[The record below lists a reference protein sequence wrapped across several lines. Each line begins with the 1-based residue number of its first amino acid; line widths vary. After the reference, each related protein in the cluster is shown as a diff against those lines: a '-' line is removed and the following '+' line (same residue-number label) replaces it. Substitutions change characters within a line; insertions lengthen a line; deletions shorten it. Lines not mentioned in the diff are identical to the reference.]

1 MIVRIIVIIMGSFV
15 MKTILVHI
23 EPDEGQDARL
33 QAAFDL
39 ARCFGGHL
47 ACMQVTPYAAY
58 ALGEPAM
65 GAFPVTAL
73 VEAINTQRRT
83 ERVAV
88 EARLQAEGVSW
99 NWLSRD
105 GDVVERLSEA
115 ARLADVVVMSSGPF
129 SVNAG
134 AQIAMTGDAAIRA
147 PSLVCAV
154 SSASRGIAVTG
165 AALVAWDGSQEA
177 AIAMRL
183 ALPLLR
189 QAESVDLLT
198 VAEKPSDFPARDAA
212 VWLSR
217 HGVNATIIERGD
229 SGDGVENVIRAV
241 ISERRSAFLVLGA
254 YGHSRLRETLF
265 GGVTRGLLANAP
277 VPLFMAH

>member
-1 MIVRIIVIIMGSFV
+1 

-23 EPDEGQDARL
+23 EPDEGQEARL

-39 ARCFGGHL
+39 ARAFGGHI

-58 ALGEPAM
+58 AMGEPAM

-73 VEAINTQRRT
+73 IEAINAQRRT

-88 EARLQAEGVSW
+88 EARLQAERVSW

-129 SVNAG
+129 ASNAG
-134 AQIAMTGDAAIRA
+134 QQLTTTGDVAMHA
-147 PSLVCAV
+147 PALVCAV
-154 SSASRGIAVTG
+154 PKASRGIAVTG
-165 AALVAWDGSQEA
+165 AALIAWDGSQEA

-212 VWLSR
+212 IWLSR
-217 HGVNATIIERGD
+217 HGINATIIDRPD
-229 SGDGVENVIRAV
+229 NGDGVEAVIRTV
-241 ISERRSAFLVLGA
+241 ISERRAAFLVQGA

-277 VPLFMAH
+277 VPLLMAH

>member
-1 MIVRIIVIIMGSFV
+1 M
-15 MKTILVHI
+15 
-23 EPDEGQDARL
+23 
-33 QAAFDL
+33 QAGFDL
-39 ARCFGGHL
+39 GRAFGGHL
-47 ACMQVTPYAAY
+47 ACLQVTPYAAY
-58 ALGEPAM
+58 ALGDPAM

-73 VEAINTQRRT
+73 VEAINAQRRT

-88 EARLQAEGVSW
+88 EARLQAEGISW

-129 SVNAG
+129 TSNAG
-134 AQIAMTGDAAIRA
+134 TQVATTGDVAIRA

-154 SSASRGIAVTG
+154 PVASRGIAVTG
-165 AALVAWDGSQEA
+165 TALIAWDGSQEA

-189 QAESVDLLT
+189 QAENVELLT

-212 VWLSR
+212 IWLSR

-229 SGDGVENVIRAV
+229 SGDGVEAVIRAV
-241 ISERRSAFLVLGA
+241 VSQRRAAFLILGA

-277 VPLFMAH
+277 VPLFLAH